1 MVEFEPTDVLP
12 VSINLSKKTNKYEDA
27 QSRYK

>member
-1 MVEFEPTDVLP
+1 MVEFEPTDVSA
-12 VSINLSKKTNKYEDA
+12 VSINLPKKTDKYEDA